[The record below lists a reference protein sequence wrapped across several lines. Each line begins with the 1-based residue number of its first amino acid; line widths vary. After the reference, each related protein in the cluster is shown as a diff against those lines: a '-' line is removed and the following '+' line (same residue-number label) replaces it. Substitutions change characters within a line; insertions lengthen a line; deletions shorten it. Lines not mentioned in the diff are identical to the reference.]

1 MGRFR
6 VWAKICVG
14 KQKNKHSNQAQ
25 LDGEFMRQKWL
36 IYGLTDSDPS
46 ALTILTLTFATG
58 YTDRFG
64 RSGDVDSRLTMG
76 VEDTAWKITGICD
89 ILSEGCF
96 AVSWG

>member
-36 IYGLTDSDPS
+36 IYGLTDN
-46 ALTILTLTFATG
+46 ILL
-58 YTDRFG
+58 
-64 RSGDVDSRLTMG
+64 LH
-76 VEDTAWKITGICD
+76 VE
-89 ILSEGCF
+89 
-96 AVSWG
+96 